1 MKREAFGK
9 TLVEQPV
16 VRHRLAKAAAELETL
31 QTWVDSFLYQMTQL
45 SKADADVKLGGMTAL
60 AKAKAGM
67 VFNECAQTAVLLF
80 GGNGYTRTGQGEMA
94 EKLYR
99 EVMGSRIPGGSE
111 DVMLDLAIRQLVK
124 NYKNAT
130 KELERPRG
138 SSKL

>member
-1 MKREAFGK
+1 
-9 TLVEQPV
+9 
-16 VRHRLAKAAAELETL
+16 
-31 QTWVDSFLYQMTQL
+31 MTQL
-45 SKADADVKLGGMTAL
+45 SKAEADAKLGGLTAL

-80 GGNGYTRTGQGEMA
+80 GGNGYTRTGQGEIA
-94 EKLYR
+94 EKMYR
-99 EVMGSRIPGGSE
+99 EVMGARIPGGSE

-124 NYKNAT
+124 NFKNQT